1 MSSVLKGVELIHF
14 DHVKVMNGVLWT
26 LIDNMQTLNMT
37 HLSIQQLDNVNTLV
51 MTPAIAAVNFLL
63 MLLCFPSPPNK
74 ATGKLGLTK

>member
-1 MSSVLKGVELIHF
+1 
-14 DHVKVMNGVLWT
+14 
-26 LIDNMQTLNMT
+26 MQALNMT